1 MTSPRGAGSL
11 RPPGNQSGRWKLN
24 RWIPAPAASSTA
36 AAATTATIG
45 TSSPRRPRPPPDER
59 VSISPAPSPGS
70 PQDYPSLSDRI
81 RRGGRAGRM
90 ASVTRAEDRPTWL
103 GSDRR
108 LARAVG
114 QPIAGFLRVEAAG
127 GVVLLAAAV
136 VALAWANSPW
146 RASYTTVWTTD
157 VSLTVGRHTVE
168 ADLRHWINDGLMAL
182 FFFVLGLEIKQEL
195 VGGQLA
201 SWRAAAVP
209 ALAALGGMVVPAL
222 IYAAVNHGGPGAAGW
237 GIPMATDVA
246 FSLGVLA
253 LLG

>member
-114 QPIAGFLRVEAAG
+114 RPVARFLRVEAAG

-136 VALAWANSPW
+136 VALVWANSPW
-146 RASYTTVWTTD
+146 RASYTTVWT
-157 VSLTVGRHTVE
+157 
-168 ADLRHWINDGLMAL
+168 
-182 FFFVLGLEIKQEL
+182 
-195 VGGQLA
+195 
-201 SWRAAAVP
+201 WRAAAVP
-209 ALAALGGMVVPAL
+209 AVAALGGMVVPAL

-253 LLG
+253 LLGAGRRRGSRSCCWAWRSSTTSAASW